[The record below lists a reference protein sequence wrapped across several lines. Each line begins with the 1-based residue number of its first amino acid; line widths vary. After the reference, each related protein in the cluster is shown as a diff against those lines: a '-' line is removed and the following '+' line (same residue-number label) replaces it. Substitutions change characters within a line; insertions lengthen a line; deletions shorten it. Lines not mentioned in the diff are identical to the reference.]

1 MKGRYQRPCRDSM
14 GSPEVT
20 FEGTRPAHQHLVN
33 AHPQSVA
40 PKLETKAR
48 MAGQAAQQK
57 PTDALHL
64 QPFLANTNAGD
75 GPGEW
80 VKVHRLRKGRFLVL
94 NPQPSG
100 LTNPSRCGNA
110 IFSRERRL
118 QHEENYRKSRG
129 GRDFQY

>member
-14 GSPEVT
+14 GSLEVI
-20 FEGTRPAHQHLVN
+20 FEGSRP
-33 AHPQSVA
+33 

-57 PTDALHL
+57 PTEALHL